1 MFDRIWAGPTA
12 LALLAMVALGA
23 CSPDTNQSSEP
34 AATAP
39 APGARPYTRIYPPH
53 PDDPLD
59 AHIYELNNGLRVY
72 LTHNPEEPRFYAEI
86 AVRAGSKQDPA
97 DATGLA
103 HYLEHLLFKGNQQ
116 LGTLDYE
123 AEQPHLERIEALYE
137 EHFQTTDTARRA
149 ELYSEINRESQL
161 AARYAVA
168 NEIDKLYS
176 SMGASGLNAHTW
188 HEETVYKVSLP
199 SNRLEQWAEIESQRF
214 VNPVF
219 RMFHTELEVVYEEK
233 NRTLDNRDRL
243 SNYALADLLYPNHPY
258 GQQTTIGDSEHLKN
272 PSLVYIQEYFDTWY
286 VPNNMAIFISGDIDI
301 PETIQLIAN
310 KFSSWESRSLAAP
323 QRWAEEPIE
332 EVQRATVSY
341 PGQEEVQIA
350 FRTVPNRHPDKET
363 LIVLDMILDNRTA
376 GLINLNLN
384 QRQRVQ
390 AAGASPEFHNDYGS
404 QRLWG
409 VPRQGQTLEEVEQLL
424 LEQIDII
431 KRGEFDDWIIPAIVN
446 DFERMEKRSL
456 ESNTSRVGNMR
467 QAFLTFTDWNYHV
480 NQMARL
486 ERVTKQDVINVAN
499 KYFSDN
505 NYVAVHRVN
514 GPADLPPVEKPQID
528 PVEIDP
534 SRQSEFASTILEMP
548 YDDIEP
554 RFLEE
559 GSDYQIIEYAP
570 GIPLYYA
577 QNSLNDLFS
586 FSMVIEVGTED
597 DDRLS
602 LASALMDKAGTV
614 DYPGDELQKQ
624 WYRLG
629 SNFSFSTGANETVIG
644 ISGMDPQFEDAL
656 ALMLELAANP
666 QADQATLEDLKNTI
680 LQARSDQRESPQAIH
695 QALYLYNRYGA
706 ESPALRV
713 MPSEQLRAVALGEL
727 LALISD
733 LQNYQH
739 TLIYTGSMPAER
751 LMAQLRRHHQPGQE
765 LRAAPSYRFRS
776 ARHIEENDIYVIH
789 RETAQA
795 QVRLEFPDGN
805 VDETLTVPASLYN
818 SYFGTSMSSVVFQ
831 ELRESRALAYSAGA
845 NYVQGDRLGAE
856 NLMLGAIGTQNDK
869 AVEALE
875 AFIDLIDNM
884 PRSGERFDDALSSQV
899 NRYRTASLSARQI
912 PGAVRGWQR
921 LGLDHDPRPQRFAT
935 LMNARL
941 SDMVEFQQE
950 RVAGRPKLISIV
962 GDTGRLD
969 MEALAEL
976 GTVHVLT
983 VDDVFVD

>member
-1 MFDRIWAGPTA
+1 MLHSIWARPLA
-12 LALLAMVALGA
+12 LALTALVALSA
-23 CSPDTNQSSEP
+23 CGPDDQQSGQQ
-34 AATAP
+34 TASTSN
-39 APGARPYTRIYPPH
+39 PGARPYTRIYPPH

-72 LTHNPEEPRFYAEI
+72 LTHNPEEPRFYAEV

-116 LGTLDYE
+116 LGTIDYD
-123 AEQPHLERIEALYE
+123 AERPHLERIEALYE
-137 EHFQTTDTARRA
+137 EHFQTTDPERRA
-149 ELYSEINRESQL
+149 ELYNEINRESQL
-161 AARYAVA
+161 AAMYAVP

-176 SMGASGLNAHTW
+176 SMGATGLNAHTW

-214 VNPVF
+214 IDPVF

-243 SNYALADLLYPNHPY
+243 SYYALADLLYQNHPY
-258 GQQTTIGDSEHLKN
+258 GQQTTIGDAEHLKN

-310 KFSSWESRSLAAP
+310 QFSAWQSRSLPP
-323 QRWAEEPIE
+323 QQAWPEAPIE
-332 EVQRATVSY
+332 EVQRTTVSY

-350 FRTVPNRHPDKET
+350 FRTVPNRHPDKEALT
-363 LIVLDMILDNRTA
+363 VFDMILDNRTA

-409 VPRQGQTLEEVEQLL
+409 MPRQGQTLQEVEQLL
-424 LEQIDII
+424 LEQIDLV
-431 KRGEFDDWIIPAIVN
+431 KRGEFEDWVIPAIVS
-446 DFERMEKRSL
+446 DFERMEKRGL
-456 ESNTSRVGNMR
+456 ESNVSRVSNMR
-467 QAFLTFTDWNYHV
+467 QAFLSFSDWNEHV
-480 NQMARL
+480 TQRARL
-486 ERVTKQDVINVAN
+486 ERVTRQDVINVAN
-499 KYFSDN
+499 KYFADD

-514 GPADLPPVEKPQID
+514 GPAELPAVEKPQID
-528 PVEIDP
+528 PVDIDP
-534 SRQSEFASTILEMP
+534 SRQSDFASTVLAMP
-548 YDDIEP
+548 YEEIEP

-559 GSDYQIIEYAP
+559 GRDYQILEYSP
-570 GIPLYYA
+570 NIPLYYA
-577 QNSLNDLFS
+577 HNARNDLFS
-586 FSMVIEVGTED
+586 FSIIIDVGTED

-602 LASALMDKAGTV
+602 LASSLMDKAGTV
-614 DYPGDELQKQ
+614 DYPADELQKQ

-629 SNFSFSTGANETVIG
+629 SNFSFATGANETVIN
-644 ISGMDPQFEDAL
+644 ISGLDPRFEDSL
-656 ALMLELAANP
+656 ALMLELIDNP
-666 QADQATLEDLKNTI
+666 QADSTTLNDLRDSI
-680 LQARSDQRESPQAIH
+680 LQARADQRESPQAIH
-695 QALYLYNRYGA
+695 QALYLYNRYA
-706 ESPALRV
+706 DESPALRV
-713 MPSEQLRAVALGEL
+713 LPRAQLQAVQLDEL
-727 LALISD
+727 LDLVSD

-739 TLIYTGSMPAER
+739 TLTYTGSMPVDR

-765 LRAAPSYRFRS
+765 LRAPPPYRLRT
-776 ARHIEENDIYVIH
+776 ARHVDDNEIYVIH

-795 QVRLEFPDGN
+795 QVRLEFPDST
-805 VDETLTVPASLYN
+805 VDEALTVPASLYN

-845 NYVQGDRLGAE
+845 NYAQGSRLGAE

-869 AVEALE
+869 TVEALD

-884 PRSGERFDDALSSQV
+884 PRSRERFD
-899 NRYRTASLSARQI
+899 
-912 PGAVRGWQR
+912 
-921 LGLDHDPRPQRFAT
+921 
-935 LMNARL
+935 
-941 SDMVEFQQE
+941 
-950 RVAGRPKLISIV
+950 
-962 GDTGRLD
+962 
-969 MEALAEL
+969 
-976 GTVHVLT
+976 
-983 VDDVFVD
+983 